1 MRILNHPNIVH
12 LYEIFETENSLYL
25 IIDLLDGG
33 QLYDKVKN
41 KYQFSVTETRIIMGG
56 LISGLANMHE

>member
-33 QLYDKVKN
+33 QLYDKV
-41 KYQFSVTETRIIMGG
+41 
-56 LISGLANMHE
+56 